1 MIDKLLID
9 RIKAYLQKEFLF
21 DQDRLSHINYV
32 TKEALDLGEIF
43 GVDKDKI
50 TVASLLHDATK
61 KLNFKDNFT
70 LASKV
75 FPGEFLK
82 TVPKPCLHAY
92 SSCALAKEIFGVT
105 NQDILNAISYHCSGR
120 KEMSMLEKIIF
131 VADYT
136 EESRDFKDERIRQI
150 AREDLDRA
158 TYLVMKKTEDYLKR
172 NNREISPL
180 TIEAIKAYE
189 SQKEEFN
196 D

>member
-1 MIDKLLID
+1 MIDKSLID
-9 RIKAYLQKEFLF
+9 RIKTYLEKEFLF
-21 DQDRLSHINYV
+21 DQARLSHINCV

-50 TVASLLHDATK
+50 TIASLLHDATK
-61 KLNFKDNFT
+61 KLNFEDNFN
-70 LASKV
+70 LASKA
-75 FPGEFLK
+75 FPVTFLK

-92 SSCALAKEIFGVT
+92 SSCALARELFEISD
-105 NQDILNAISYHCSGR
+105 QDVLNAIAYHCSGR
-120 KEMSMLEKIIF
+120 KGMSKLEKVIF

-136 EESRDFKDERIRQI
+136 EESRDFKDERLRQI
-150 AREDLDRA
+150 AREDLDKA
-158 TYLVMKKTEDYLKR
+158 TYLVMKKTEEYLKR